1 MVQKVEHDGRVP
13 LVAGFLSALLSVACC
28 VGPLLLVSL
37 GLGGAWASRMAALD
51 PYRPWFVG
59 LSLLFLGW
67 GIVSV
72 WQKRSGCSKTGISC
86 RAPVKRTQ
94 RMLWGVVLVSLMV
107 LSFPWFAKWVIH

>member
-1 MVQKVEHDGRVP
+1 MVQKFEHSGRFP
-13 LVAGFLSALLSVACC
+13 LVAGFFASVLSVACC

-67 GIVSV
+67 GILSV
-72 WQKRSGCSKTGISC
+72 WQKRSGYLATGTSC
-86 RAPVKRTQ
+86 RTPVKRTH
-94 RMLWGVVLVSLMV
+94 RMLWGVVLVSLLL
-107 LSFPWFAKWVIH
+107 LSFPWYAKWVLH